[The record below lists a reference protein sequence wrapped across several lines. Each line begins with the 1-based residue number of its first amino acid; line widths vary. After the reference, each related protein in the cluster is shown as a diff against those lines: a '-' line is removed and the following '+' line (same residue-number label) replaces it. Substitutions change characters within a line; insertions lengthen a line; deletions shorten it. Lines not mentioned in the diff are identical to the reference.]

1 MAFVGNY
8 RLLVGRKGRTFD
20 EDWPKLHPEGQKV
33 RVSLLAL
40 VAESG
45 VILHHGVRT
54 VQGHLKS
61 RNQRANVFKYLVNV
75 PSKYLTLGIGIRT
88 N

>member
-1 MAFVGNY
+1 MLDNSRGYISVWSTVDCKLMAFVGNY

-61 RNQRANVFKYLVNV
+61 RNQRANVFK
-75 PSKYLTLGIGIRT
+75 
-88 N
+88 